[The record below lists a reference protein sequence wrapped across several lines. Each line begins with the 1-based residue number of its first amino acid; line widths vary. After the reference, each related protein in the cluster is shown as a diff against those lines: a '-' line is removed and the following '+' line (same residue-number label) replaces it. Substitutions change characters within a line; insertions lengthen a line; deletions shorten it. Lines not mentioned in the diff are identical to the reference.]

1 MPNRPVLAPANPLFR
16 TSPPIEP
23 RDRRRSP
30 LPTPHPRLLPHL
42 LRLRERVRPRSRRK
56 FSNPTSPVSP
66 APSSLLSHQPKK
78 GEGGTIL
85 GCEEGWCTT
94 ECRDLKVYG
103 LEDKHMYVVDGRGKP
118 REMEWINWVQ
128 GLIVAW
134 LSKRDAEVV
143 SKAPRIYGG
152 AFRPLVLS
160 AGGLMSEETAVDW
173 QSWRKGMEKE
183 VWHGMQSR
191 VGIELVK
198 ARGRTMWK

>member
-1 MPNRPVLAPANPLFR
+1 MTKSAACARHGLSADTTLS
-16 TSPPIEP
+16 TE
-23 RDRRRSP
+23 
-30 LPTPHPRLLPHL
+30 
-42 LRLRERVRPRSRRK
+42 

-78 GEGGTIL
+78 GEGGTIF
-85 GCEEGWCTT
+85 GCEEGGGGGAL
-94 ECRDLKVYG
+94 RSADYDLKVYG

-173 QSWRKGMEKE
+173 RS
-183 VWHGMQSR
+183 
-191 VGIELVK
+191 
-198 ARGRTMWK
+198 